1 MNAYE
6 EDKREAQPVAPEP
19 AEPIVLPEGWGS
31 TFGGPKPPEAEGAP
45 ITIPEV
51 IAALDR
57 VGRVDRVDAP
67 WDART
72 VEILNEHQR
81 NPQYHPYTCGSGNR
95 KDADHLDGE
104 GVLIATKWGWLCPF
118 CDYKQGWAHVPTNP
132 PGSGHEIDAF
142 LHHIDEIDKLF
153 PRLMSEIKISNAA
166 RLDLVALKHRI
177 REQVEHLRKT
187 ADSIRA
193 DTAKPNTVTKTE
205 LAWTYDTL
213 ANAVARLDAAPVVG
227 KIGEEPRKTTAPP
240 AVHPSGTL
248 LGEAK
253 LLLTLI
259 DDVPIDARLGD
270 ETDRVFPRY
279 EFEGLRAAVAA
290 EEARLDGTG
299 QSRDSV
305 PRVRGPGDE
314 GFGYMPGDPGVPSR
328 EALRGCHQPPMA
340 ITRNRFGHKPEFAYA
355 NGEVPEHRF
364 EAASLVCFCKAAERE
379 PTCTCGADR
388 TGPSAES
395 HKDDC
400 PAAAPHEVTAY
411 CGEGEDKT
419 PHRFKAG
426 AVKCW
431 CGLTNARI
439 V

>member
-1 MNAYE
+1 
-6 EDKREAQPVAPEP
+6 V
-19 AEPIVLPEGWGS
+19 S
-31 TFGGPKPPEAEGAP
+31 TPP

-57 VGRVDRVDAP
+57 VGRVDAP

-142 LHHIDEIDKLF
+142 LRHIDEIDKLF
-153 PRLMSEIKISNAA
+153 PRLMSEIKLSNAA
-166 RLDLVALKHRI
+166 RLDLVAIKHRI

-290 EEARLDGTG
+290 EEARDKT
-299 QSRDSV
+299 SRDNV
-305 PRVRGPGDE
+305 PVKYGRCP
-314 GFGYMPGDPGVPSR
+314 
-328 EALRGCHQPPMA
+328 
-340 ITRNRFGHKPEFAYA
+340 TRYG
-355 NGEVPEHRF
+355 GSIEHRF
-364 EAASLVCFCKAAERE
+364 EPNASTCICGDAECDPE
-379 PTCTCGADR
+379 CTCGADR
-388 TGPSAES
+388 TGPSAEA

-400 PAAAPHEVTAY
+400 PAAAPHTVTAY
-411 CGEGEDKT
+411 CGAGGGLTK

-426 AVKCW
+426 AARCW
-431 CGLTNARI
+431 CGQTMRI
-439 V
+439 VR